1 MSFKVRKILT
11 EYGPFAAGAAALAV
25 AVALAAIPSVMD
37 RGEYSPVS
45 LVFEDSCEPGFSEEK
60 LPGCALYIDGK
71 KIAVSSS
78 EDALKNAVE
87 AVATELSVLEA
98 EDADTYELKSDISY
112 ESGEFLLSE
121 FTGDVV
127 SAVRSSSLSVYGVVT
142 KNVVAVLDS
151 PTVYRDNA
159 DMVEG
164 RELVIS
170 EGSDGEIDEVY
181 KLYYDGGKLSG
192 SVLLSSVVTVEP
204 VNTVV
209 ERGIKLASDRTLT
222 TLSMFTMPYDGGISS
237 EYGRRYLMG
246 GTFHGGVD
254 IAGKVAGMSC
264 YGEPISSAGDGT
276 VVEAR
281 YHGDFGNLVVIEH
294 SNGIRTY
301 YAHMSKILV
310 TEGQTVSQGDV
321 IGQIGSTGKAEGP
334 HVHFEVRLPDDNG
347 VYYRVDPKYYI
358 INYSSYL
365 RK

>member
-1 MSFKVRKILT
+1 MSLKLRKILT
-11 EYGPFAAGAAALAV
+11 EYGPFAAGAVALIA
-25 AVALAAIPSVMD
+25 AVALATVPSAMD
-37 RGEYSPVS
+37 RGEYSPVD
-45 LVFEDSCEPGFSEEK
+45 LVFEESSEPVFSEEK
-60 LPGCALYIDGK
+60 TQGYALYIDGQ
-71 KIAVSSS
+71 IVAVSSS
-78 EDALKNAVE
+78 EETLKNAVD
-87 AVATELSVLEA
+87 AVATELSVREA
-98 EDADTYELKSDISY
+98 ADADTYELKSSVRY
-112 ESGEFLLSE
+112 ESGEFLSSE
-121 FTGDVV
+121 FTGDVA
-127 SAVRSSSLSVYGVVT
+127 SEVRASSLSVYGVVT

-151 PTVYRDNA
+151 PTVYLDNA
-159 DMVEG
+159 DMLEG
-164 RELVIS
+164 KERVIS

-209 ERGIKLASDRTLT
+209 ERGIKLSSDKTLT
-222 TLSMFTMPYDGGISS
+222 TLAMFIMPYDGGISS

-264 YGEPISSAGDGT
+264 YGEPISSAGDGI

-281 YHGDFGNLVVIEH
+281 FHGDFGNLVVIEH

-310 TEGQTVSQGDV
+310 TEGQSVSQGDV
-321 IGQIGSTGKAEGP
+321 IGQIGATGKAEGP

-347 VYYRVDPKYYI
+347 VYYRVNPKYYI
-358 INYSSYL
+358 IDYSSYF